1 MSMSGV
7 GRVSKDTGE
16 LLKGRIQREAQQR
29 AAARLDLEH
38 LRHYTLGDRALQAE
52 VLELFRVQARVQLD
66 LISIASLPGDF
77 NLAVHTLKGAALVI
91 GAKAIV
97 ATTKELETLRFSND
111 AAKRRQLIYRLAE
124 EIALVEAEIAEI
136 VA

>member
-1 MSMSGV
+1 MSGV
-7 GRVSKDTGE
+7 GPLNKKTSE
-16 LLKGRIQREAQQR
+16 LSQGRISYREAR
-29 AAARLDLEH
+29 SRGASRLDLEH
-38 LRHYTLGDRALQAE
+38 LWRYTLEDKALQAE

-66 LISIASLPGDF
+66 LISIATLPGDF

-97 ATTKELETLRFSND
+97 AATKELETLPFSTD
-111 AAKRRQLIYRLAE
+111 AARRRRLIQRLAE

>member
-1 MSMSGV
+1 MSGV
-7 GRVSKDTGE
+7 GPLNKKTSE
-16 LLKGRIQREAQQR
+16 LSQGRITHGEAR
-29 AAARLDLEH
+29 SGGASRLDLEH
-38 LRHYTLGDRALQAE
+38 LWRYTLEDKALQAE

-66 LISIASLPGDF
+66 LISIATLPGDF

-97 ATTKELETLRFSND
+97 AATKELETLPFSTD
-111 AAKRRQLIYRLAE
+111 AARRRRLIQRLAE
-124 EIALVEAEIAEI
+124 EISLVEAEIAEI

>member
-1 MSMSGV
+1 MSGV
-7 GRVSKDTGE
+7 RSLNKKTSE
-16 LLKGRIQREAQQR
+16 LSQGRITHREAR
-29 AAARLDLEH
+29 SGGASRLDLEH
-38 LRHYTLGDRALQAE
+38 LWRYTLEDKALQTE

-66 LISIASLPGDF
+66 LISIATLPGDF

-97 ATTKELETLRFSND
+97 GTTKELETLRFSTD
-111 AAKRRQLIYRLAE
+111 AAKRRRLIQRLAE